1 MGTIYGGYTM
11 KETMLLSLLENNARL
26 TVTDLSMA
34 LNDCEEDVA
43 STIKE
48 LEKKKVI
55 CGYHTLIN
63 WERTN
68 HDKVKALIQIRAN
81 PERDYGYDRI
91 AEKIC
96 QFTEVDSMYLLS
108 GETEFMV
115 IIIGKTMQEV
125 AHFVGS
131 RLAPIKGVAGT
142 STLFVLKQYKK
153 SGVSFIEDEERKDE
167 RLVVT
172 A

>member
-1 MGTIYGGYTM
+1 M

-26 TVTDLSMA
+26 SVTDLSMA
-34 LNDCEEDVA
+34 LNECEKDVA
-43 STIKE
+43 ITVKE
-48 LEKKKVI
+48 LEKKKII

-68 HDKVKALIQIRAN
+68 QDAVKALIQIRAN

-96 QFTEVDSMYLLS
+96 QFSEIDSMYLLS

-115 IIIGKTMQEV
+115 IINGRTMQEV

-131 RLAPIKGVAGT
+131 RLAPIEGVAGT

-153 SGVSFIEDEERKDE
+153 SGVSFIDNEERKDE